1 MSQFSSQFPLEALQ
15 RSPRQKKHGDSTW
28 SCTLLCQ
35 PTWNGML
42 VWFEQITKF
51 ESKQWNMTGMLPAIS
66 NYYHHLWVFLSH
78 LCLWSW
84 LCHVNHQSLKGS
96 TCRRFY
102 RHFVCVGCHSVWSR
116 WRSALKTRNNRC
128 FCAPTWDW
136 CSHSWIWT
144 KPCFLTNNIHVVVTS
159 WNIFQ
164 HLNKQIARNFRWIFG
179 SVALD
184 HWADFFPIDGLR
196 DFLFTF
202 TFHHCIL
209 KQISLFWTGNLC
221 TTKIWLFFFES
232 SFGDPKQC

>member
-102 RHFVCVGCHSVWSR
+102 RHFVCVLDATVFGLGEDQP
-116 WRSALKTRNNRC
+116 WRHETTAV
-128 FCAPTWDW
+128 FAPQHEIDVHTPGSGPNPVFLLTTYMLWW
-136 CSHSWIWT
+136 PHETSSSI
-144 KPCFLTNNIHVVVTS
+144 LTNK
-159 WNIFQ
+159 
-164 HLNKQIARNFRWIFG
+164 LPGIFG
-179 SVALD
+179 
-184 HWADFFPIDGLR
+184 G
-196 DFLFTF
+196 FLVRWLW
-202 TFHHCIL
+202 IIGR
-209 KQISLFWTGNLC
+209 ISSQLMA
-221 TTKIWLFFFES
+221 
-232 SFGDPKQC
+232 

>member
-1 MSQFSSQFPLEALQ
+1 MFPPFTLLALKRSQVDESIFITISTWSSPTFTPT
-15 RSPRQKKHGDSTW
+15 KKHGDSTW

-102 RHFVCVGCHSVWSR
+102 RHLCVLDATVFGLGEDQP
-116 WRSALKTRNNRC
+116 WRHETTAV
-128 FCAPTWDW
+128 FAPQHEIDVHTPG
-136 CSHSWIWT
+136 SGP
-144 KPCFLTNNIHVVVTS
+144 KPCF
-159 WNIFQ
+159 
-164 HLNKQIARNFRWIFG
+164 
-179 SVALD
+179 
-184 HWADFFPIDGLR
+184 PY
-196 DFLFTF
+196 
-202 TFHHCIL
+202 
-209 KQISLFWTGNLC
+209 
-221 TTKIWLFFFES
+221 
-232 SFGDPKQC
+232 